1 MAMKVH
7 EAAQANR
14 GGFWSKLGGKVASGV
29 KTGIGLAQSA
39 KGIWDAGQQVYRIAK
54 LAAPF
59 VLPLL

>member
-1 MAMKVH
+1 MAINVR

-14 GGFWSKLGGKVASGV
+14 GGFWSNLGGKVASGV
-29 KTGIGLAQSA
+29 KTGVALAQSA

-54 LAAPF
+54 MAAPF